1 MPVRERRA
9 VVELPVGARL
19 HDVGEVQAPAP
30 AAVMKAAEVP
40 AAVEE
45 ERRALARA
53 LGALV
58 FFDRSEELPAPAVR
72 DRIGRGRRA
81 RRSLELRADLEDL
94 GGLLR
99 DVGCLLGARE
109 LDGRDG

>member
-1 MPVRERRA
+1 MPVRGRRA

-30 AAVMKAAEVP
+30 AVVMKAAEVP

-45 ERRALARA
+45 ERRALV
-53 LGALV
+53 L
-58 FFDRSEELPAPAVR
+58 FDRNRVEGEELPAPAVR